1 MWVLLSLGA
10 CSPGKRGPWLVNADQ
25 NASERP
31 SGLSEQPPFTWVS
44 SKYEGGGRCLAGSRV
59 IGRRGHESL
68 GESRPP
74 PKKARTKGCLSSSAR
89 YVYVDGGLL
98 CGLSLL
104 VPDHFDG
111 FFLNRK
117 HTLGVLNFRRSMT
130 RPEPPTSL
138 SSSETAR
145 VGALGRPDS
154 ISPRE
159 VVTGDVPPTHGPLD
173 TTVLGDLE
181 LGMPGFPRTPSL
193 SADRGQVTWSTEL
206 ACSQVA
212 STCRLLLE
220 TLVTVG

>member
-1 MWVLLSLGA
+1 MFSRQAGPLVGERRS
-10 CSPGKRGPWLVNADQ
+10 KRFRA
-25 NASERP
+25 A
-31 SGLSEQPPFTWVS
+31 SGLYEQPPSTRVS
-44 SKYEGGGRCLAGSRV
+44 SKYEGGGRCLVGSRV
-59 IGRRGHESL
+59 IGRRGRESL

-117 HTLGVLNFRRSMT
+117 HTLGVLNFRHSMT
-130 RPEPPTSL
+130 RPEPPTPL

-145 VGALGRPDS
+145 VGASGRPDS
-154 ISPRE
+154 SSPRE
-159 VVTGDVPPTHGPLD
+159 VIAGDVPPTPGPLD
-173 TTVLGDLE
+173 AMVLGDLE
-181 LGMPGFPRTPSL
+181 LGMPGFPQTPSL
-193 SADRGQVTWSTEL
+193 SADRGQVTWGAEL
-206 ACSQVA
+206 ACLQVA
-212 STCRLLLE
+212 STRRSLLE